1 MVMIKMVEEDLPKRI
16 RELRRRKNLDQ
27 TQFGKIVGVSNKTV
41 SKWER
46 GVFLP
51 DVIYLLNIADAFDI
65 SVDELLGREERI
77 NSLNLKNVNRNIIC
91 LVISLLVLL
100 LSMIGVL
107 IILLD
112 PNKKTW
118 WKFILLIVLTIILIV
133 SWRFSFKYIE
143 KNKY

>member
-1 MVMIKMVEEDLPKRI
+1 MIKMIEEDLPRKI

-77 NSLNLKNVNRNIIC
+77 NSVNLKNVNRNIIC

>member
-1 MVMIKMVEEDLPKRI
+1 MVMIKMIEEDLPRKI

>member
-1 MVMIKMVEEDLPKRI
+1 MIKMVEEDLPKRI

>member
-1 MVMIKMVEEDLPKRI
+1 MVEEDLPKRI

>member
-1 MVMIKMVEEDLPKRI
+1 MIEEDLPRKI